1 MIQKLYLIE
10 RLRSCKISTLND
22 LAILTGSPIISTNKS
37 CRIEGLTAGY
47 YFYLNHYHKFL
58 STQKQRTTLSIDVG
72 IKNFSYCKSKSS
84 KSTSSST
91 LITSNFSIIITKWD
105 KLNLDTQYGGD
116 NYSLILHKD
125 SILDNK
131 RYLNQLTKSLVN
143 ELQPNEYDVVIMEIQ
158 RTRSAGNTSTLP
170 TVLLNYTLENLIFGN
185 IYPQIV
191 IPMTSFKM
199 TNFWLHR
206 FITRSTTNTKQLK
219 SNNNNKGIRF
229 ELMKL
234 WLNKLFILP
243 KYPQNELTKLDLLKY
258 LKLDKS
264 EKIDDLIDSL
274 LYNLT
279 INCQFQHLAEF
290 HQLMV
295 SNNGDIAQFVH
306 DKNKYHLQLIQ
317 PIIDKYE
324 LELKPGSID

>member
-1 MIQKLYLIE
+1 MIQKSYLIE

-84 KSTSSST
+84 SSSST
-91 LITSNFSIIITKWD
+91 LTTSNFPIIITKWD

-116 NYSLILHKD
+116 NYSSILHKD

-170 TVLLNYTLENLIFGN
+170 TVLLNYTL
-185 IYPQIV
+185 
-191 IPMTSFKM
+191 
-199 TNFWLHR
+199 
-206 FITRSTTNTKQLK
+206 
-219 SNNNNKGIRF
+219 
-229 ELMKL
+229 
-234 WLNKLFILP
+234 
-243 KYPQNELTKLDLLKY
+243 
-258 LKLDKS
+258 
-264 EKIDDLIDSL
+264 
-274 LYNLT
+274 
-279 INCQFQHLAEF
+279 
-290 HQLMV
+290 
-295 SNNGDIAQFVH
+295 
-306 DKNKYHLQLIQ
+306 
-317 PIIDKYE
+317 
-324 LELKPGSID
+324 

>member
-1 MIQKLYLIE
+1 MIQKLYLIK
-10 RLRSCKISTLND
+10 RLGSCKVSTLND
-22 LAILTGSPIISTNKS
+22 LAILTGSPVISNNKS

-47 YFYLNHYHKFL
+47 YFYLNHYHKIP
-58 STQKQRTTLSIDVG
+58 STQRSTLSIDVG

-84 KSTSSST
+84 KFP
-91 LITSNFSIIITKWD
+91 ITITKWD
-105 KLNLDTQYGGD
+105 KLNLDNKYGND

-131 RYLNQLTKSLVN
+131 RYLNQLTQLLVN
-143 ELQPNEYDVVIMEIQ
+143 ELQPNKYDVVIMEIQ

-170 TVLLNYTLENLIFGN
+170 NVLLNYTLENLILGY

-206 FITRSTTNTKQLK
+206 FITRSSTNTKKLK
-219 SNNNNKGIRF
+219 INHNKGIRF

-234 WLNKLFILP
+234 WLNKLFVLP
-243 KYPQNELTKLDLLKY
+243 KYTNLELTKLDLLKY
-258 LKLDKS
+258 LNLDKS

-279 INCQFQHLAEF
+279 INCQFQHFNEF

-295 SNNGDIAQFVH
+295 SNDGDIAQFVH
-306 DKNKYHLQLIQ
+306 DKNKYHLELIQ
-317 PIIDKYE
+317 PIIDKYG
-324 LELKPGSID
+324 LELKPGI